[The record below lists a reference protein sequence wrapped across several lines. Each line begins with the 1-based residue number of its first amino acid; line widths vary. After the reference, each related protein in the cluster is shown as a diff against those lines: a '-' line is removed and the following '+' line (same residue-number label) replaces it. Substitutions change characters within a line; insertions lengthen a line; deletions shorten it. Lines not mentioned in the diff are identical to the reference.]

1 MNLRRGFDAA
11 AAAWAAALPLAT
23 WIASRSH
30 PAAALYAFSFGVYG
44 LGAWICHQRPERSFY
59 LWATQMP
66 VCARCTGI
74 YLGAAIAALLF
85 YSDRLAAPLTR
96 RAAHVRSIV
105 ALAALPTLL
114 TLAFEWT
121 TGVAPSNAVRAL
133 AGLPMG
139 AAVAWMV
146 RQAEVN

>member
-1 MNLRRGFDAA
+1 M
-11 AAAWAAALPLAT
+11 
-23 WIASRSH
+23 
-30 PAAALYAFSFGVYG
+30 
-44 LGAWICHQRPERSFY
+44 
-59 LWATQMP
+59 QMP

-74 YLGAAIAALLF
+74 YVGAATAALLLYIGQRSHVGHRF
-85 YSDRLAAPLTR
+85 SGAGRFAAPLKGR
-96 RAAHVRSIV
+96 RTSVRSIV

-133 AGLPMG
+133 AGLPLG
-139 AAVAWMV
+139 VAIAWMV